1 MPANLQHK
9 KPPSKAPWAPQ
20 GRLARS
26 ADIPV
31 RSNGL
36 SGERATYRP
45 RLAFGSCCGQECPR
59 PAKQV
64 PTGSVRE
71 SLELVATDVRW
82 LIPLNT
88 SDYPNAPETS
98 ATPFLN
104 FPRYGPVVTAP
115 ARGKTT
121 AARSGQWHW

>member
-1 MPANLQHK
+1 MTGPWNRRHK
-9 KPPSKAPWAPQ
+9 GTPLPGPLPF
-20 GRLARS
+20 GTCLARS

-88 SDYPNAPETS
+88 SDYPNAPET
-98 ATPFLN
+98 
-104 FPRYGPVVTAP
+104 
-115 ARGKTT
+115 
-121 AARSGQWHW
+121 